1 MYSFE
6 KLKNALKKRE
16 EERYNALKKE
26 IHQLKINIEKALTM
40 FFESSASRAQTNY
53 SGLEMY

>member
-6 KLKNALKKRE
+6 KLKKELKKRE

-26 IHQLKINIEKALTM
+26 IRQLRDRIEKALTM
-40 FFESSASRAQTNY
+40 FFESSASQAQVKYT
-53 SGLEMY
+53 GLEMY